1 MGNTQALIEVVK
13 TAREELTNAQKVADN
28 TKRPDNVCQAHD
40 CQFALTKA
48 LTHGIDTLLMLKLE
62 EMRVE
67 TGSSANVSPF
77 RVSGGSASFVAT
89 IVAVSSGLRPVA
101 WPLAVI
107 CFSPNAVEIFRI
119 VVEVFSKQ

>member
-13 TAREELTNAQKVADN
+13 TAREELTDAQKAADS
-28 TKRPDNVCQAHD
+28 TKRPDNACAAHD
-40 CQFALTKA
+40 CQFALSKA

-62 EMRVE
+62 EMRGDN
-67 TGSSANVSPF
+67 GSSANVSPF
-77 RVSGGSASFVAT
+77 RVYGGAASFVAT
-89 IVAVSSGLRPVA
+89 IVAVASGLRPIA

-119 VVEVFSKQ
+119 VIEVFSKQ